1 MAQTVAGVRQYNQ
14 LVALMD
20 NWDFMQD
27 NLKIANEAVGE
38 LNNQQDIY
46 LDSMEAHMNKLESS
60 WQKLYSTILDPDE
73 LKGGVDVITNIVE
86 GMNNMAE
93 SFGGGTKSL
102 TGFAAMFSSLFTG
115 PIDQALT
122 RFITNSNLAKQNAQA
137 FKMKS
142 DFISAGSSIAENE
155 TVEQKAT
162 REANETQLANAQRLQ
177 GVYKQLGEEDTKR
190 VIELQ
195 KQAVELERQA
205 NLMEALATQESDK
218 AINTLLDKDII
229 TDEDS
234 IKINEAENA
243 EAMNAILEEV
253 EERYAKIVN
262 VAKATDEILADQVK
276 KLHNS
281 EEYYYE
287 IEDLIESINLATKGT
302 ATNTKKELVEMAKKI
317 KNGKISVEDKNK
329 ILSLSKKIV
338 EETKEEEGLVKKAS
352 AAVEEQR
359 KAEEKIAEL
368 RERSQDKN
376 KDIDN
381 LLKPAEQAQSMVST
395 VNTLI
400 SAGSSLATV

>member
-1 MAQTVAGVRQYNQ
+1 
-14 LVALMD
+14 MD
-20 NWDFMQD
+20 NWDFMED
-27 NLKIANEAVGE
+27 NLKVANEAVGE
-38 LNNQQDIY
+38 LSNQQDIY

-60 WQKLYSTILDPDE
+60 WQKLYGTILDPDE
-73 LKGGVDVITNIVE
+73 LKGGIDVITNIVE

-93 SFGGGTKSL
+93 SFGGGMKSL

-142 DFISAGSSIAENE
+142 DFISAGSSVAENE
-155 TVEQKAT
+155 TVEQQAT

-177 GVYKQLGEEDTKR
+177 GVYKQLGEEDTQR

-205 NLMEALATQESDK
+205 NLIEALATQESDK
-218 AINTLLDKDII
+218 AVNTLLDKNII

-243 EAMNAILEEV
+243 EAMNAILGEI

-262 VAKATDEILADQVK
+262 TAETTDEILADQVK

-302 ATNTKKELVEMAKKI
+302 ATNTKKELAEMAKKI
-317 KNGKISVEDKNK
+317 KNEKVSVEDKNK

-359 KAEEKIAEL
+359 KAEEKVAEL